1 MKFKELTN
9 TDFYKKIINSLPGI
23 FYLYELIDGEIYLKL
38 WNNNHATYLEYETD
52 ELYNK
57 IRVDFLPEEEFD
69 KVSNAISRVFSHGTA
84 QVISNLLT
92 KTGKQIPFL
101 LEAHSFTDDNR
112 NYLIGFGLDYRDQLK
127 LESDYSKSKSKLLI
141 VKGENED
148 IKNLIEIKKRELIT
162 SALEIGKTNKTIK
175 IAIDE
180 LSKVHNNYKDPQLK
194 KDILKITKRLELEG
208 KKQESW
214 EIFKMRFKEIHVDF
228 FDNLINKHPDL
239 SKSEIKF
246 CAYLYMKLSSTHIAS
261 ILNISSEAIK
271 KTRYR
276 IRKKIGLETQESLD
290 RYISA
295 F

>member
-1 MKFKELTN
+1 
-9 TDFYKKIINSLPGI
+9 
-23 FYLYELIDGEIYLKL
+23 
-38 WNNNHATYLEYETD
+38 
-52 ELYNK
+52 LYNK

-127 LESDYSKSKSKLLI
+127 LEKDYSKSRSKLLV
-141 VKGENED
+141 VKDENKE
-148 IKNLIEIKKRELIT
+148 IKNLIETKKRELIT

-194 KDILKITKRLELEG
+194 KDLLKITKRLELEG

-228 FDNLINKHPDL
+228 FNNLINKHPDL
-239 SKSEIKF
+239 TKSEIKF

-261 ILNISSEAIK
+261 ILNVSSEAIK